1 MLLATPFF
9 LLLGLAQGAPSPA
22 GGGMSNTPVPST
34 LGFVWRGETGRTPD
48 DVRREGGIWARGFQ
62 LGGLTAEQLEAG
74 SSLYA
79 HVNGGTRE
87 HTQYV
92 STTSSL
98 QAAINF
104 AVRPS
109 PEHAHEPGF
118 LYRIRTNWAM
128 VDVNLSLE
136 NIAPFPWQHEHAVV
150 QGIPWNQ
157 IMGWYRITT
166 ADVNRILGADDPV
179 SEMGPFTRN
188 PDFHPDATYPSGA
201 QPQLAGLQ
209 LPVEGRHGAWEAF
222 VGQSA
227 TEHLR
232 AFIRNHNLQADTIA
246 LRTIDWSPI
255 RIPDHLRATIAQ
267 GAASSAQCALAAA
280 AIIVSFRRHDELK
293 RSIPGDQF
301 TTREETG
308 NPGYNSCAR
317 LAAVAKAK
325 IDDEKPTVK
334 ICDSPRSGGQCTD
347 LEAPAEKCVPL
358 PSEWNDK
365 ATTVR
370 PSVAAG
376 VCKFFRDYGCV
387 ADAFEV
393 AYPAPS
399 AAKVPAPGR
408 RLKSKDRRPNPDKYL
423 VYTSAK
429 AIVSARR
436 VDGFRFPTGIAP
448 TFLNPGIAGRLR
460 FDQKKT
466 QGSANSTGVDLFSDK
481 QLESFND
488 QVKSFRCDSSGKK
501 PENECEQG
509 REPVKCTPSLQ
520 SPVAPPDE
528 WLYVRGCCAKSVQTE
543 EECCRSQLQWLDI
556 RTESQ
561 PYIAPDSW
569 YKGCAIGNLTVNVQL
584 ANIDWAGTDDRLFLE
599 IGHSSKWDGGHP
611 HYLLKAS
618 PDKGDK
624 MTKEIN
630 LEDAFD
636 KSSVTP
642 GDIDYVRLAGRV
654 DNGGV
659 GTDEL
664 KLQGM

>member
-9 LLLGLAQGAPSPA
+9 LLLGLGQGAPSPA
-22 GGGMSNTPVPST
+22 GGGTSSTPVPST

-166 ADVNRILGADDPV
+166 ADVNRILSADDPV
-179 SEMGPFTRN
+179 SEMGSFTRN

-227 TEHLR
+227 TEYLR
-232 AFIRNHNLQADTIA
+232 AFISNHHPQADTTT

-293 RSIPGDQF
+293 RSIPGGQL
-301 TTREETG
+301 TAREETG
-308 NPGYNSCAR
+308 NPGYDSCAR

-334 ICDSPRSGGQCTD
+334 ICDSPSSGGQCTD
-347 LEAPAEKCVPL
+347 LEAPAEKC
-358 PSEWNDK
+358 DG
-365 ATTVR
+365 R
-370 PSVAAG
+370 
-376 VCKFFRDYGCV
+376 RDYGCV

-393 AYPAPS
+393 AYPGNDNLGEFSDGHFNHMISSFRCEGAGAGEETQIERPPTESREISGVHVCESDRFSPS
-399 AAKVPAPGR
+399 CR
-408 RLKSKDRRPNPDKYL
+408 
-423 VYTSAK
+423 
-429 AIVSARR
+429 
-436 VDGFRFPTGIAP
+436 RFPVSNG
-448 TFLNPGIAGRLR
+448 
-460 FDQKKT
+460 DC
-466 QGSANSTGVDLFSDK
+466 GVDLFSDK
-481 QLESFND
+481 KLESFND

-520 SPVAPPDE
+520 SPVARPDE
-528 WLYVRGCCAKSVQTE
+528 WLYIRGCCAKSVQTE

-556 RTESQ
+556 RTQSQ

-569 YKGCAIGNLTVNVQL
+569 YKGCAIGKLTVNVQL

-599 IGHSSKWDGGHP
+599 IGHSSKWDGGQP

-636 KSSVTP
+636 KSLVTP
-642 GDIDYVRLAGRV
+642 GDIDYVRLADRV